1 MGSRELIFVTFK
13 NTKGAIGT
21 IDLCRIFQVPRQQD
35 DAYQA
40 PVEDTPLPCL
50 TSCKPH
56 KLDRTA
62 QRVDDNSTES
72 QKQHHSGSTTTAQQ
86 VDNSNIYLSEISAS
100 EGDNIIY

>member
-1 MGSRELIFVTFK
+1 MESRELIFVAFK

-35 DAYQA
+35 DAYHA

-56 KLDRTA
+56 KLDRA
-62 QRVDDNSTES
+62 TER
-72 QKQHHSGSTTTAQQ
+72 QITITAQQ
-86 VDNSNIYLSEISAS
+86 VGNNSTA
-100 EGDNIIY
+100 G